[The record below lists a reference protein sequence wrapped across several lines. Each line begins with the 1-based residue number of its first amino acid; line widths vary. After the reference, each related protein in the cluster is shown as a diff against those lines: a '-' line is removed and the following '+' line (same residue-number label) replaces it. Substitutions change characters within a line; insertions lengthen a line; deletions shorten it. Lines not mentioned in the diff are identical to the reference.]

1 MSLRRRPAETATYIP
16 RSQHG
21 NNGGNGFALTSSG
34 ALGFS
39 DDIENQ
45 LSYTTSCNA
54 SSRAETMKT
63 SANPG
68 EGGKKAISCNRDAV
82 ASIRPFSS
90 MTRTMMN
97 PMHEEQQQHS
107 DEDEEEE
114 MHTAFG
120 LGMDEEDEM
129 MHTGAPME
137 DHTVSAWN
145 KVKGA
150 HLKAK
155 EMARMHAKQEFSI
168 ENAYVRYITL
178 GRCKDVEEM
187 LERVK
192 KSTFRLENVPH
203 RIFKTMDR
211 YTSSPAEYTH
221 HFDKMTADEKIKI
234 TDYRDQIKDYWKR
247 SYDHAHS
254 KEMTFEEFE
263 KLKPHLSD
271 MNMKT
276 VGVSKS
282 DLMRAYYY
290 EKCMETYKKASEFVK
305 SFERRGGFL
314 YEKKTSNGTPS
325 AGAKKQ
331 VASMKDMHNKP
342 SVSSW
347 SHTPDE
353 GFGRTK
359 SFKSIGDSSSSLS
372 SIRAMLQQKTRD
384 LQMKLGANMRSDHE
398 EHEFC
403 TCAEPQPVPI
413 NHESMYCTCKEP
425 EPVQLG
431 ESMYCTCKNPVP
443 VLSTGDRMPRSDKGT
458 KETKY
463 LGGDEYFE
471 EQHDH
476 QSKKQG
482 KKKAGEHNRTET
494 TTFPHGTR
502 TAKVNAGHSVE
513 HNRARHTNGNGHND
527 ARGYGGMRSGQPM
540 SVKDILAMRGF

>member
-129 MHTGAPME
+129 MHMGAPVDAAERARKIVM
-137 DHTVSAWN
+137 
-145 KVKGA
+145 KA
-150 HLKAK
+150 HLPKGMGKKMSTK
-155 EMARMHAKQEFSI
+155 EELQI
-168 ENAYVRYITL
+168 EDAYVEYVSS
-178 GRCKDVEEM
+178 GDYHNVHEMVEA
-187 LERVK
+187 VK
-192 KSTFRLENVPH
+192 SGSYSLRNVPH
-203 RIFKTMDR
+203 RVFRTVEKFHKPD
-211 YTSSPAEYTH
+211 YQANFH
-221 HFDKMTADEKIKI
+221 HMKETDKMRLNDLRDAIKSF
-234 TDYRDQIKDYWKR
+234 WKR
-247 SYDHAHS
+247 AHGMS
-254 KEMTFEEFE
+254 RTKFVAMGGDEVIHRKNWNDDPKVEE
-263 KLKPHLSD
+263 
-271 MNMKT
+271 
-276 VGVSKS
+276 
-282 DLMRAYYY
+282 AYYY
-290 EKCMETYKKASEFVK
+290 KKCMDTYTEASNLVR
-305 SFERRGGFL
+305 SFERQLNLLHQPSVPRI
-314 YEKKTSNGTPS
+314 KKTDEVKTPTPS
-325 AGAKKQ
+325 PSQFNSAPSRYSPAKMYP
-331 VASMKDMHNKP
+331 ARDTRSTHG
-342 SVSSW
+342 S
-347 SHTPDE
+347 E
-353 GFGRTK
+353 
-359 SFKSIGDSSSSLS
+359 SIGDSSSSLS